1 MLSTR
6 LRHAS
11 LIAFGFILSGLGLAA
26 CEQEASPPAPPEA
39 PATQTETAPDAPSAQ
54 LETPPALVRA
64 VPLPEIGP
72 SAQTTRT
79 AEIDWESARADL
91 QASSSGT
98 FSIQSTGDTPADV
111 PVLLP
116 TGIVIAQNADSGP
129 VYRRTADGYFAFYP
143 GTVYNIIVNGT
154 NQTVSAHAL
163 PKTNAERAPVFTAN
177 SAGAQV
183 WLSRYGADYT
193 VEFECNALEDEEAS
207 CIEEEEA
214 MEIASNLIVTGSR

>member
-6 LRHAS
+6 LTPTS
-11 LIAFGFILSGLGLAA
+11 LITFGLIVSGLGLAA
-26 CEQEASPPAPPEA
+26 CEQETPPPPEAPAAQAEPTAPAPIASPPAP
-39 PATQTETAPDAPSAQ
+39 
-54 LETPPALVRA
+54 VRA

-79 AEIDWESARADL
+79 AEIDWDSARADL
-91 QASSSGT
+91 QASGDGT
-98 FSIQSTGDTPADV
+98 VSMQSTGDTPAEV

-154 NQTVSAHAL
+154 NQTVSADAL
-163 PKTNAERAPVFTAN
+163 PKTNTERAAVFTTN

-193 VEFECNALEDEEAS
+193 VEFECNTLEDEEAS
-207 CIEEEEA
+207 CIEENEA
-214 MEIASNLIVTGSR
+214 MEIANNLIVTGSR